1 MMKRITVI
9 LLTFVIL
16 LSVMTTPA
24 HATTLSSWY
33 EITVS
38 SRNLDTDWSSQED
51 LMVKNGDVIEF
62 RLTYTRSCAI
72 RNVGLAIVMP
82 KELQPITG
90 LAVVDS
96 RRLEWTTVIR
106 TELRF
111 SVVVVCDE
119 SELIHI
125 SNELLEIV
133 ELDGRLAVILG
144 VEIEQ
149 ILSPEPLELIE
160 DELLAEESLLD
171 ELPPEEELLET
182 ESDDLSENQEE
193 VAEELS
199 IEEAAL

>member
-1 MMKRITVI
+1 MKRITVI